1 MKLRLTPVALALGAA
16 CLPVLSHAAGTAA
29 GTNITNTAT
38 ATFTDPSG
46 TPRSTSSNTSTVQVD
61 EILDVTLV
69 SDDGGNVGVYTPA
82 TGQVLAFT
90 VTNTGNGSEKYLL
103 TVQSTLTG
111 DNFDPANVKVYLDDG
126 DGILETGA
134 GGDTLFVAGSND
146 PVLNPDSPLKVFV
159 VGDIPGSLTDGD
171 LANVKLVATAETV
184 QGYVGTPAPGDAI
197 AGAGTGGSAAVFG
210 TTLATANVTNGYQV
224 SHVATSFVKSS
235 SIVDLY
241 GGTTATPGAVI
252 TYSLA
257 LSLTGS
263 GTVTGAKIV
272 DTIPSGTTYKAGSLK
287 LDGGSLTDGA
297 DTDAGSFDGTKVE
310 VDLGSV
316 VVPASHTVTFDVTI
330 TP

>member
-1 MKLRLTPVALALGAA
+1 MKIRLTPLAMVIGAA
-16 CLPVLSHAAGTAA
+16 FLPALSHAAGTAA

-46 TPRSTSSNTSTVQVD
+46 TPRTTNSNTSTVQVD

-82 TGQVLAFT
+82 SGQVLTFT

-103 TVQSTLTG
+103 TVQDTLTG

-126 DGILETGA
+126 DGVLETGA

-146 PVLNPDSPLKVFV
+146 PVLAPDSPLKVFV
-159 VGDIPGSLTDGD
+159 VSDIPGSLADGD
-171 LANVKLVATAETV
+171 IANVKLVATSETV
-184 QGYVGTPAPGDAI
+184 QGYAGTPVAGDFI

-210 TTLATANVTNGYQV
+210 TTLGTANVTNGYQV
-224 SHVATSFVKSS
+224 SHVATSFVKTSTV
-235 SIVDLY
+235 VDPW
-241 GGTTATPGAVI
+241 GGSTNVPGAVI

-257 LSLTGS
+257 LDLTGS

-272 DTIPSGTTYKAGSLK
+272 DNIPAGTTYKTGSLK
-287 LDGGSLTDGA
+287 LDGGSLTEGVDS
-297 DTDAGSFDGTKVE
+297 DAGSFDGTKVE
-310 VDLGSV
+310 VDLGDL